1 MSSTA
6 SSLPVHGTLPRQNK
20 STLGPEKPSFKYFE
34 SFLLSELVCTYDKL
48 NIFAKNISC
57 HGLILKDHY
66 LWHWEGSRERQ
77 QVLFE
82 KINQRVRISIGMR
95 VSISW
100 WLLQLTVIILAIWR
114 ITVNSVLKISFIYL
128 KKLII
133 NFLCS
138 KPHLR
143 PTVLRSIQGYT
154 KSRYTK

>member
-20 STLGPEKPSFKYFE
+20 STLGPEKPSFKFFE
-34 SFLLSELVCTYDKL
+34 SFLLLELVCTYDKL
-48 NIFAKNISC
+48 NIYAKNISC
-57 HGLILKDHY
+57 HGLIKIIIYGTEKDREKGNKSYLK
-66 LWHWEGSRERQ
+66 
-77 QVLFE
+77 
-82 KINQRVRISIGMR
+82 KINQRVRISIRMKL
-95 VSISW
+95 SISW